1 MATERFGIFP
11 LPLSEDDGDRPDFRQ
26 VPSSDEGNRGYRD
39 RGQFG
44 SFGPSNR
51 EQFRDPPDVKHF
63 TGYGASEA
71 DIDLGFIR
79 PEIREDPAYDLADY
93 KLRSTDPKI
102 ANDDQGG
109 ETDVTPSHWEFRRK
123 NQRARGFLT
132 RPHIPTERN

>member
-1 MATERFGIFP
+1 MATERFGIINI
-11 LPLSEDDGDRPDFRQ
+11 PLSEDGEDVSDFRQ
-26 VPSSDEGNRGYRD
+26 VPASD
-39 RGQFG
+39 RGNADYSDRGKFG

-79 PEIREDPAYDLADY
+79 PVIREDPAYDLDDY
-93 KLRSTDPKI
+93 KQRSTQPME

-109 ETDVTPSHWEFRRK
+109 ETDVTPEHWRFRRRNTK
-123 NQRARGFLT
+123 ARGFLT